1 VLSIST
7 AFGATTAWQVG
18 TSTWFYGP
26 NWNNGEPDPSP
37 NAFINNGG
45 TAQITLDAGQAVA
58 LSLTLGLNPDQWG
71 TVEVS
76 APFGG
81 LTVGQAII
89 IGYRGK
95 GNLVITDGDSV
106 MSASAS
112 IASLT
117 NELLPPSQGSA
128 TLNGGGLWTLS
139 GRFDV
144 GGYNNTP
151 GGVALLNVTNG
162 STVSAGSVRVY
173 NSGTLTGNGTVS
185 TADGMTIDGTLAPSG
200 TLTIDGNLSFGANAN
215 TRCNVSSTSVDNA
228 QVSGAAFLNG
238 KLSVTLNGLFTGDFT
253 LLHASTPYDQFS
265 SYSFTYTGCLSPSIR
280 YVNGT
285 DVVLHVESS
294 CQ

>member
-1 VLSIST
+1 MT
-7 AFGATTAWQVG
+7 DAQ
-18 TSTWFYGP
+18 
-26 NWNNGEPDPSP
+26 
-37 NAFINNGG
+37 INNGG

-76 APFGG
+76 APHGG
-81 LTVGQAII
+81 LTVGQAIF

-117 NELLPPSQGSA
+117 NELLPPAQGSA

-144 GGYNNTP
+144 SGYNDTP

-162 STVSAGSVRVY
+162 STVSAGTVRVY

-185 TADGMTIDGTLAPSG
+185 RADGMTIDGTLAPSG
-200 TLTIDGNLSFGANAN
+200 TLTIGGDLSFGANAN
-215 TRCNVSSTSVDNA
+215 LRCNVSSTGVDKA
-228 QVSGAAFLNG
+228 EVSGAATLAG
-238 KLSVTLNGLFTGDFT
+238 KLSVTLNGFFTGDFT
-253 LLHASTPYDQFS
+253 LLHASTLHGQFG
-265 SYSFTYTGCLSPSIR
+265 SYSFACTGCLSPSIR
-280 YVNGT
+280 YVNG
-285 DVVLHVESS
+285 DVILHVEST